1 MNINSKRRKQR
12 ITALTLAATLF
23 LSGCGEDKNSSFEL
37 VENENNEIV
46 AMEDS
51 YIDNKYI
58 SEYYV
63 LEVYNKI
70 KNENEIYIVSKKVVA
85 SRGYHYYGYL
95 DIFTNVE
102 IVNNKEKAEDMFD
115 LVKVTSLKDYIISFG
130 LEQLKYSYDDM
141 KNIYESIKEN
151 YVFESDDSLRK
162 KLTNNNRI

>member
-1 MNINSKRRKQR
+1 MKINSKRRKQR
-12 ITALTLAATLF
+12 VAALTLASTLF
-23 LSGCGEDKNSSFEL
+23 LGGCSAKNNSFEL

-85 SRGYHYYGYL
+85 SRGYHYCGYL

-130 LEQLKYSYDDM
+130 LEQLKYSYEDM
-141 KNIYESIKEN
+141 KEIYEAIKEN
-151 YVFESDDSLRK
+151 YVFENDKDNSLRK
-162 KLTNNNRI
+162 VRINNRI